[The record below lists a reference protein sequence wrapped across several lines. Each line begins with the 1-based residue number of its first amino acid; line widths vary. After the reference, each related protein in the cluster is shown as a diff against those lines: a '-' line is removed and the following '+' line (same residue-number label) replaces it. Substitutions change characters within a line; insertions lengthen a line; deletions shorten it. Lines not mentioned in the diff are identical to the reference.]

1 MPDELAI
8 DISDW
13 QGRPD
18 PAWFTM
24 VANAGYKRAIPQAW
38 GSRPGGGSGPSSSCE
53 YQLLHF
59 RERGLATDIYAVI
72 PPDHSTTRTDAL
84 IEAAVGAAGREF
96 DHVEF
101 IWIDIEGRGLLHAD
115 PMNRLMDAYENAL
128 QTGKQ
133 VGVYTNEAGWVGRL
147 GDINLAMP
155 VNPQPVL
162 WEAQYVF
169 SSGRAPAT
177 PPHLD
182 WFFAPFAGWTE
193 RAMLQYAGTV
203 PTFGVGADRNVFDLS
218 RFRVARPVPAP
229 PPPPP
234 EEEELTMS
242 QYTELKA
249 SLAAQQAALNGLD
262 GRLDSLEADV
272 AALKRRAPTPTPSRT
287 YTVKRGDTLSGIATK
302 YPGVTWQ
309 AIHAANRALIGPD
322 ANMIQPGQVLTI
334 P

>member
-8 DISDW
+8 DISAW

-18 PAWFTM
+18 PAWFQL
-24 VANAGYKRAIPQAW
+24 VAGAGYKRAIPQAW
-38 GSRPGGGSGPSSSCE
+38 GSGPGGSGPSPHCE
-53 YQLLHF
+53 YQLKHF

-72 PPDHSTTRTDAL
+72 PSDHSTTRTDAL

-96 DHVEF
+96 EHVEF

-115 PMNRLMDAYENAL
+115 PMARLMDAYENAL

-155 VNPQPVL
+155 VNPLPIL

-169 SSGRAPAT
+169 SSGRAPAI
-177 PPHLD
+177 PPDLD

-218 RFRVARPVPAP
+218 RFRVAPVPPPAP
-229 PPPPP
+229 PTPPQ
-234 EEEELTMS
+234 EEELTMS

-249 SLAAQQAALNGLD
+249 ALAAQQTTLNSLD
-262 GRLDSLEADV
+262 GRLDATEADV
-272 AALKRRAPTPTPSRT
+272 AALKRRAPTPTPGRT
-287 YTVKRGDTLSGIATK
+287 YTVKAGDTLSGIAAK
-302 YPGVTWQ
+302 FPGVAWR
-309 AIHAANRALIGPD
+309 AIYDANRAVIGADPD
-322 ANMIQPGQVLTI
+322 MIRPGQVLTI